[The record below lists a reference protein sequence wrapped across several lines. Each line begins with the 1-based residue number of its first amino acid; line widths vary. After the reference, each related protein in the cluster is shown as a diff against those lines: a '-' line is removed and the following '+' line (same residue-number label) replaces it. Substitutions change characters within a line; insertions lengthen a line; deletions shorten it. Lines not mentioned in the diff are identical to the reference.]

1 MFTTHIGNAWDG
13 AIVQFSAS
21 ARYFMKVCNA
31 KDGTGGVVD
40 IIKGQYIPTRDLDD
54 YKLGTQVCIIAM
66 NLEDFVT
73 DKED

>member
-13 AIVQFSAS
+13 AIVQFPAS

-40 IIKGQYIPTRDLDD
+40 IVKGQYIPTHDLDD
-54 YKLGTQVCIIAM
+54 YKLGSQVRIIAM